1 MIGMVRLKC
10 KKCGNVFEESYKPF
24 SSIRIGPY
32 KRYRCPACGK
42 SSFFNL
48 LSSVKD
54 PITWPPQEKKH
65 EEQTIDPQLTEEEQ
79 EKKRIEESK
88 YEKA

>member
-1 MIGMVRLKC
+1 MVRL
-10 KKCGNVFEESYKPF
+10 
-24 SSIRIGPY
+24 GPY
-32 KRYRCPACGK
+32 RRYQCPACGK

-48 LSSVKD
+48 LSSVND
-54 PITWPPQEKKH
+54 PITWPPQEKRQ
-65 EEQTIDPQLTEEEQ
+65 EQQTAEAQLTEEEQ